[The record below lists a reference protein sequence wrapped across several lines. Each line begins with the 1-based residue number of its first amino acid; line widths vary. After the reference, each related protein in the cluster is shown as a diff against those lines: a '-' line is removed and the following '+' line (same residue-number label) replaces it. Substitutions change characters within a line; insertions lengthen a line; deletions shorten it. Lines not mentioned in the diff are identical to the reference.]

1 MRRGKWVVLLLA
13 AELLSCRREE
23 RRFDEVRAMSP
34 AMYRGNAWAMGQ
46 GYELYNQMNCVGC
59 HANGGGGM
67 APPLMDGKWIYGSA
81 PGDVFQT
88 ISDGRPNGMPAWKGR
103 LSDQQIWELVA
114 YVRSMS
120 GLAPKDAAPARPD
133 HMAVAP
139 PNNRMK
145 PQPLEKEE
153 SH

>member
-1 MRRGKWVVLLLA
+1 MVPG
-13 AELLSCRREE
+13 
-23 RRFDEVRAMSP
+23 
-34 AMYRGNAWAMGQ
+34 MYKGNAWAMAE
-46 GYELYNQMNCVGC
+46 GYELYNRMNCVGC

-67 APPLMDGKWIYGSA
+67 GPALMDGKWIYGSE

-88 ISDGRPNGMPAWKGR
+88 IVEGRPNGMPSYRAR
-103 LSDQQIWELVA
+103 LSDDQVWKLVA

-120 GLAPKDAAPARPD
+120 GLAPADAAPGRPD

-145 PQPLEKEE
+145 RQPMEKEE